1 MDGGEVVRTNCV
13 QLPGCKTLSSEVES
27 AVSVSVEQAAQDEA
41 QVNRALE
48 ASIHIGLAFLLVA
61 ACLMILLPFIPL
73 IAWGIIIAVAV
84 YPSFRKLQGLL
95 GGREGLAAL
104 LLTLVFLAVLI
115 IPAVLL
121 AQSMIG
127 GGQTLAAHLQDGTLT
142 IPPPPDSVATW
153 PIIGPPLKN
162 IWDMASTNLTE
173 VVKRFAPQITAVAP
187 KLLSAITGIGGTVL
201 QFILSILVSGLL
213 LANAQA
219 GYEVTRSLANRLF
232 GEKGPEFQELVGS
245 TIRSVTTGILGVAL
259 IQSVFASV
267 GFLVVGLPAAGVW
280 AVIFLIAAVLQ
291 VGVLVLIPAVIYVFA
306 VATTT
311 KAVIFLI
318 WCILVALMDNVL
330 KPILLGRGV
339 AVPIAV
345 VFLGAIGGFVA
356 MGIIGLFVGAIVLSV
371 GYKLFLAWLNGT
383 ANKPSVA

>member
-1 MDGGEVVRTNCV
+1 MNGGEVIQTNCV
-13 QLPGCKTLSSEVES
+13 QLPGRGTLFSEVDS
-27 AVSVSVEQAAQDEA
+27 AVSVEQAAYDEA

-48 ASIHIGLAFLLVA
+48 ASIHIGLAFLLVT
-61 ACLMILLPFIPL
+61 ACLMILLPFLPL

-84 YPSFRKLQGLL
+84 YPSFRKLQGFL
-95 GGREGLAAL
+95 GGRGGLAAL
-104 LLTLVFLAVLI
+104 LFTLVFLAVLI

-121 AQSMIG
+121 AQSLID
-127 GGQTLAAHLQDGTLT
+127 GGQTLAAHLKDGTLT
-142 IPPPPDSVATW
+142 ILPPPDSVATW
-153 PIIGPPLKN
+153 PVIGPPLKN
-162 IWDMASTNLTE
+162 VWDMASTDLTDA
-173 VVKRFAPQITAVAP
+173 VKRFAPQITAVIP
-187 KLLSAITGIGGTVL
+187 KLLSASAGIGGTVL

-219 GYEVTRSLANRLF
+219 AYEETRSLANRLF
-232 GEKGPEFQELVGS
+232 GDQGPEFQELVGS
-245 TIRSVTTGILGVAL
+245 TIRSVTTGILGVAV
-259 IQSVFASV
+259 IQSVFASI

-280 AVIFLIAAVLQ
+280 AVIFLVAAVLQ
-291 VGVLVLIPAVIYVFA
+291 VGALVLIPAIIYVFA

-318 WCILVALMDNVL
+318 WCIVVALMDNVL

>member
-1 MDGGEVVRTNCV
+1 M
-13 QLPGCKTLSSEVES
+13 
-27 AVSVSVEQAAQDEA
+27 AYDEA

-48 ASIHIGLAFLLVA
+48 ASIHIGLTVLLVA
-61 ACLMILLPFIPL
+61 ACLMILLPFVPL
-73 IAWGIIIAVAV
+73 IVWGIVIAVAV
-84 YPSFRKLQGLL
+84 YPTFRKLQALL
-95 GGREGLAAL
+95 GGRGGLTAL
-104 LLTLVFLAVLI
+104 LFTLVFLAVLI

-121 AQSMIG
+121 AQSLIEG
-127 GGQTLAAHLQDGTLT
+127 VQTLAAHLNDGTLT

-153 PIIGPPLKN
+153 PIIGAPLKN
-162 IWDMASTNLTE
+162 VWDMASTNLTDL
-173 VVKRFAPQITAVAP
+173 VKGFAPQITAVIP
-187 KLLSAITGIGGTVL
+187 KLLSASAGIGGTVL

-219 GYEVTRSLANRLF
+219 ASEVTRSLANRLF
-232 GEKGPEFQELVGS
+232 GDKGPEFQELVGS

-280 AVIFLIAAVLQ
+280 AVVFLVAAVLQ
-291 VGVLVLIPAVIYVFA
+291 VGVIVLIPAVIYVFA

-318 WCILVALMDNVL
+318 WCIIVALMDNVL

-383 ANKPSVA
+383 ADKPSVA

>member
-1 MDGGEVVRTNCV
+1 LTKPTAFSWRVAGR
-13 QLPGCKTLSSEVES
+13 LFSEEDS
-27 AVSVSVEQAAQDEA
+27 AVSVEQAAYDEA

-61 ACLMILLPFIPL
+61 ACLMILLPFVPL

-95 GGREGLAAL
+95 GGRGGLAAL
-104 LLTLVFLAVLI
+104 LYTLIFLAVLI

-121 AQSMIG
+121 AQSMIDG
-127 GGQTLAAHLQDGTLT
+127 VQTLVAHLKDETLT
-142 IPPPPDSVATW
+142 IPPPPSGVETW
-153 PIIGPPLKN
+153 PIIGRPLKN
-162 IWDMASTNLTE
+162 IWDMASTNVTGLVT
-173 VVKRFAPQITAVAP
+173 KFAPQITAIIP
-187 KLLSAITGIGGTVL
+187 KLLSASAGIGGAVL

-219 GYEVTRSLANRLF
+219 AYEVTRSLANRLF
-232 GEKGPEFQELVGS
+232 GDKGPEFQELVGS

-291 VGVLVLIPAVIYVFA
+291 VGVLILIPAVIYVFA
-306 VATTT
+306 FATTT

-318 WCILVALMDNVL
+318 WCIIVALMDNVL